1 MLRSSLTS
9 RITIIIILVAVLA
22 TSVSGMMTLYISK
35 KQFASYINSNNQALI
50 QEYSKQITAY
60 YDENGSLQGIQELMP
75 NMPGMGMG
83 RGMGYGKRNN
93 KLYMGLQGRRILLT
107 NQSGTIVADSYTLNL
122 GEKLTGQENGLKSV
136 PLVSQNGEK
145 IGTLFISSPLQ
156 TGVNSLENAF
166 LSSISR
172 QIFWSIMAV
181 TLLALLVG
189 WLLARRISDPLAELS
204 SGIHDLARG
213 NLGVR
218 VEPKGDKELYSLGC
232 DFNLMAD
239 KLSQNEV
246 NRTNMMASI
255 AHELRTPLSI
265 LRGQLEAIQS
275 GRLQPGEEI
284 SSSLVDEVIR
294 LSRLVKD
301 LENLGLAEAGA
312 LELNWHLSSPAELLD
327 LIAPLR
333 LAMEA
338 DGINFEIDIDPQID
352 YIKADSQR
360 LTQILINLLSNA
372 MRHVERGGKVGLKL
386 RKSGSGILFA
396 VKDNGPG
403 IAPEDREKVFERFYR
418 VDASRSRQAG
428 GTGLGLAI
436 ARGYVEAHNG
446 KIWVESE
453 PGEGSEFFFN
463 LPQDRDLG
471 QTKQLLPEWQ

>member
-1 MLRSSLTS
+1 MLRSSLTG

-35 KQFASYINSNNQALI
+35 KQFASYIDSGNQALI
-50 QEYSKQITAY
+50 QEYSNQITAY
-60 YDENGSLQGIQELMP
+60 YNENGSLQGIQELMP
-75 NMPGMGMG
+75 GTSGMG
-83 RGMGYGKRNN
+83 RGMGMGYGNGKNN
-93 KLYMGLQGRRILLT
+93 MHMGAQGRRIMLT
-107 NQSGTIVADSYTLNL
+107 DRSGTIVADSYTLSL
-122 GEKLTGQENGLKSV
+122 GEKLSGQGDRSNSASLISKTGE
-136 PLVSQNGEK
+136 E

-156 TGVNSLENAF
+156 TGVSSLENAF

-172 QIFWSIMAV
+172 QIYWSILAV
-181 TLLALLVG
+181 LLLALMVG
-189 WLLARRISDPLAELS
+189 WLLARRISGPLAELS
-204 SGIHDLARG
+204 AGIHDLARG

-275 GRLQPGEEI
+275 GRLQPGEET

-312 LELNWHLSSPAELLD
+312 LELKWDLFRPAELLD

-338 DGINFEIDIDPQID
+338 DMINFEVDIEPQID

-386 RKSGSGILFA
+386 RKSGTGILFM

-403 IAPEDREKVFERFYR
+403 IASEDREKVFERFYR

-436 ARGYVEAHNG
+436 ARGYVEAHGG

-453 PGEGSEFFFN
+453 PGQGSEFFFT
-463 LPQDRDLG
+463 LPQDRDLS